1 MSKIAIVTDVNSS
14 ITFEEAKER
23 GIFLLNMPFM
33 VNGEEYMEGENCT
46 YEEFCE
52 KLDAGADVST
62 SQPSP
67 AALMNLWDEIL
78 KEYDEIVHIPMSSA
92 LSSACETATAMAE
105 DYDGRVQV
113 VNNQRISITQRQ
125 SCLEAMKLAENG
137 MSAAQIKEKLEA
149 EAFEC
154 SIYLA
159 VNTLELLKKSGRIT
173 PSAATLATVLGIKPV
188 LTIQGEKL
196 DSYAK
201 VRGMKKAEKTMLDAL
216 RNDIN
221 TRFAGKKVKIEIA
234 YSGKEVP
241 MAWVDMVKNSFA
253 DVDAEIGTYRL
264 PVSICCHVSTGV
276 EALGIV
282 EAR

>member
-14 ITFEEAKER
+14 ITFEEAKKN

-33 VNGEEYMEGENCT
+33 VNGKEYMEGENCT
-46 YEEFCE
+46 YEQFCDW
-52 KLDAGADVST
+52 LDGGADVST

-67 AALMNLWDEIL
+67 AALMNMWDEVL
-78 KEYDEIVHIPMSSA
+78 KDYDEIVHIPMSSA
-92 LSSACETATAMAE
+92 LSSSCATASAMAS

-113 VNNQRISITQRQ
+113 VDNKRISITQRQ
-125 SCLEAMKLAENG
+125 SCYEAIKWAEQG
-137 MSAAQIKEKLEA
+137 LSAAQIKEKLEA
-149 EAFEC
+149 DSYNC

-173 PSAATLATVLGIKPV
+173 ASAAALATVLGIKPV

-201 VRGMKKAEKTMLDAL
+201 VRGMKKAEKSMLEAL
-216 RNDIN
+216 RKDID
-221 TRFAGKKVKIEIA
+221 TRFAGHKIKIEIA

-241 MAWVDMVKNSFA
+241 VAWVEAVRTAFS
-253 DVDAEIGTYRL
+253 DVDSEINVYRL
-264 PVSICCHVSTGV
+264 PISICCHVSTGV

-282 EAR
+282 SVN